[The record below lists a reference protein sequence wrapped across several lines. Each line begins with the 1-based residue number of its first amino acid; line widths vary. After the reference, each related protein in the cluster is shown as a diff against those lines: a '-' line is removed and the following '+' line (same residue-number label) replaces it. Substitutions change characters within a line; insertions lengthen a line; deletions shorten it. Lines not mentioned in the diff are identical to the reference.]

1 MAACPVRFEFY
12 CGEEELKYVH
22 NVPRNLVTAGVQAA
36 QKDAGYGNLF
46 LNTLQPIIKEHE
58 AACLA
63 NSNAFCEN
71 CGSPRVTALQTPMS
85 WLQNVGDPF
94 VAIWVNPVC
103 GKDKCQT
110 QVRQQVQEI
119 MAEVVAEGQGRRAPG
134 PSTSVEILA
143 CRICWKTEGT
153 MRCGRC
159 KVAAYCGREHQRAD
173 WKAHKKS
180 CMPKDGGISG
190 ERHVS

>member
-1 MAACPVRFEFY
+1 MATCLVQFEFY
-12 CGEEELKYVH
+12 CGEAKLKFVH
-22 NVPRNLVTAGVQAA
+22 NVPRDLVNIRAQEA
-36 QKDAGYGNLF
+36 QKDAGYAKLF
-46 LNTLQPIIKEHE
+46 KSTLQPIITDHE

-103 GKDKCQT
+103 GKGECET
-110 QVRQQVQEI
+110 QIRQQVQEM
-119 MAEVVAEGQGRRAPG
+119 MAEVIAEGQDQRASG
-134 PSTSVEILA
+134 PSASVEIMA
-143 CRICWKTEGT
+143 CRICGKTEGT

-173 WKAHKKS
+173 WKVHKKG
-180 CMPKDGGISG
+180 CMFKNAG
-190 ERHVS
+190 EQ